1 MNQTTSNARIVHG
14 RSPDSDPPRPGRGA
28 APRCHGGRHRGL
40 FPEPGADRGPGRRAP
55 PPVHRGT
62 AHGRRGALR
71 RLRRGAGALQPVA
84 GHGDDPDNRGPPG
97 PGVRRDV
104 PCPGPGPGP
113 AHPGPAPRRPHH
125 GAGDHGGDHRRGPRT
140 GRRPGSG
147 PGALRAGRTRASRA
161 HGRDGAGAAGS
172 RRARETTDRG
182 GAHRRLAVGDR
193 RLTGTAGRL
202 RRDAHPGLAAA
213 LPGQRDPDRAGPR
226 PHPPRHPTA
235 AARTDGRPT
244 KGPTVTA
251 TARPPLV
258 PLRRPPL
265 PGRAAG
271 GTYLGAGQDRE
282 VVPLA
287 ADQGTL
293 ALDLDRIPEAP
304 GTADLRVVADRAPTE
319 PGEAGESTE
328 PVDPGPAE
336 QAEHAEQ
343 AQLRAWAARFAQ
355 ATVEVLGGDRPVAQL
370 LRWTNARV
378 YTDLTR
384 RVRTLGRTSPAPTR
398 LRTVR
403 PQVHSVRVCRPA
415 PRAAEVSV
423 HVRHGDRSRAIAARL
438 EQRNGRWTCV
448 ELQLG

>member
-1 MNQTTSNARIVHG
+1 MNQTTSNARNIG
-14 RSPDSDPPRPGRGA
+14 GSTAGSDPPRPGRGT

-40 FPEPGADRGPGRRAP
+40 VPEPGADRGPGRRAP

-235 AARTDGRPT
+235 AARTDGQPT

-258 PLRRPPL
+258 PLRRPPR
-265 PGRAAG
+265 PGRTAG
-271 GTYLGAGQDRE
+271 VTYLVPGQQQE

-287 ADQGTL
+287 AVQGTL
-293 ALDLDRIPEAP
+293 ALDLDRVPEAP
-304 GTADLRVVADRAPTE
+304 GTADLRVVPNRP
-319 PGEAGESTE
+319 
-328 PVDPGPAE
+328 PVDHADPVPGE
-336 QAEHAEQ
+336 QAEHAE
-343 AQLRAWAARFAQ
+343 LRAWAARFAQ

-384 RVRTLGRTSPAPTR
+384 RVRILGRTSPAPTR

-403 PQVHSVRVCRPA
+403 PQVQSVHICRPT
-415 PRAAEVSV
+415 PRSAEVSV
-423 HVRHGDRSRAIAARL
+423 HVRHGQRSRALAARL
-438 EQRNGRWTCV
+438 EHRNGRWTCV
-448 ELQLG
+448 ALQLG